1 MILILGY
8 GNPMR
13 GDDAL
18 GQIAV
23 EFLAERFGEH
33 DGVHVRAVHQLTPDL
48 SEMLAGYESA
58 VLIDARHAAPAGQV
72 FVEEV
77 RAAERLPSGAF
88 SHYVTP
94 GELLLL
100 ADALYGKRPCVYLA
114 GITAT
119 EFEVGEP
126 LSAAVREALPVLYET
141 IEALVMPDFG
151 FPMWGSLKG
160 L

>member
-1 MILILGY
+1 
-8 GNPMR
+8 
-13 GDDAL
+13 
-18 GQIAV
+18 
-23 EFLAERFGEH
+23 
-33 DGVHVRAVHQLTPDL
+33 
-48 SEMLAGYESA
+48 
-58 VLIDARHAAPAGQV
+58 
-72 FVEEV
+72 
-77 RAAERLPSGAF
+77 PSGAF

-141 IEALVMPDFG
+141 IEALVMPEFRISDVG
-151 FPMWGSLKG
+151 
-160 L
+160 